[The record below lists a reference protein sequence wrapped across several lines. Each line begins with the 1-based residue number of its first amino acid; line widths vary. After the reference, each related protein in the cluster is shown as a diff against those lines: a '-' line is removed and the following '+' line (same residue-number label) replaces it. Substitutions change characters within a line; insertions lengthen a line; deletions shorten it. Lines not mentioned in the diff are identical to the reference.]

1 MNEYRRNKVE
11 LLRSF
16 ADSLNRRLQ
25 VSRWRSDDMST
36 AWRRAAVADSNR
48 ALAYIE
54 KHTELATVACST
66 CGGTHAHQHN
76 AWN

>member
-1 MNEYRRNKVE
+1 RRNKVE

-25 VSRWRSDDMST
+25 VSRWRGDDMST
-36 AWRRAAVADSNR
+36 AWRRAAVADSNKT
-48 ALAYIE
+48 LAYIE